1 MLEALAY
8 FLTWTTYGSWLP
20 GDARRWVHKRGSA
33 AMPYR
38 EPDSK
43 RAQFARQLMKQTP
56 VRLDSIERRTVGDA
70 IRRACAF
77 KGWALGALN
86 VLSNH
91 VHVVVTAAGER
102 PECVMVCLKA
112 WASRRLNESR
122 GGGSGGRWWTRHGST
137 RYLNTPE
144 ALQQAVE
151 YVVNQ

>member
-1 MLEALAY
+1 MPDALAY

-33 AMPYR
+33 AMLYR

-43 RAQFARQLMKQTP
+43 RALFARQAMKQSP

-77 KGWALGALN
+77 KGWAIHVLN
-86 VLSNH
+86 VRSNH
-91 VHVVVTAAGER
+91 VHVVMTAVDRSPER
-102 PECVMVCLKA
+102 IMLCLKA
-112 WASRRLNESR
+112 WSSRRLNELR
-122 GGGSGGRWWTRHGST
+122 GGGSRGRWWTRHGST
-137 RYLNTPE
+137 RYLNTPDAVE
-144 ALQQAVE
+144 RAVE

>member
-1 MLEALAY
+1 MPDALAY

-20 GDARRWVHKRGSA
+20 GDARQWVHKRGSA
-33 AMPYR
+33 AIAYC

-43 RAQFARQLMKQTP
+43 RAQFARQLMEQAP
-56 VRLDSIERRTVGDA
+56 VRLDSVERRAVGDA
-70 IRRACAF
+70 IRRVCAF

-86 VLSNH
+86 VRSNH
-91 VHVVVTAAGER
+91 VHVVVTAADEG

-122 GGGSGGRWWTRHGST
+122 GDKARRRWWTRHGST

-144 ALQQAVE
+144 ALQRAVE